1 MFDVFKVYA
10 TDEKKENEGVEVQL
24 GGGAA
29 ITVARM
35 HNPNFSKCILAEHE
49 KHKAALD
56 ALPEDERKKL
66 DDEIMCRVLAD
77 SILVGFTGMGFKGK
91 ALAYSKEN
99 AIKLLQIKDFR
110 MKVVEEASKLDNYR
124 AVMEEADA
132 KK

>member
-24 GGGAA
+24 GGGAS

-49 KHKAALD
+49 KHKAVLD
-56 ALPEDERKKL
+56 ALPEDEKKKL
-66 DDEIMCRVLAD
+66 DEEIMCRVLAE
-77 SILVGFTGMGFKGK
+77 SILVGFKGLGYKGK
-91 ALAYSKEN
+91 ATPYSKDN
-99 AIKLLQIKDFR
+99 AIKHLMVKDFR
-110 MKVVEEASKLDNYR
+110 VKVVEEASKLDNYR
-124 AVMEEADA
+124 AVMEDADA